1 MSKITP
7 EALRHLA
14 KLARLELTEDELAT
28 YATQLEI
35 ILDSVD
41 KIREVAAQDVKP
53 MSHAVGLTNVF
64 RQDEV
69 TPSLDR
75 AEVLSQAPA
84 AQDDR
89 FRVPRILDQE

>member
-7 EALRHLA
+7 EALKHLA
-14 KLARLELTEDELAT
+14 KLARLELTEAELAT
-28 YATQLEI
+28 YATQLDI

-64 RQDEV
+64 REDAV
-69 TPSLDR
+69 KPSLNR
-75 AEVLSQAPA
+75 EEVLAQAPA
-84 AQDDR
+84 QEANR
-89 FRVPRILDQE
+89 FRVPRILNEE

>member
-7 EALRHLA
+7 EALKHLA
-14 KLARLELTEDELAT
+14 KLARLELTEAELAT
-28 YATQLEI
+28 YATQLGV

-64 RQDEV
+64 RKDAV
-69 TPSLDR
+69 KPSLER
-75 AEVLSQAPA
+75 ADVLSQAPA
-84 AQDDR
+84 QESNR
-89 FRVPRILDQE
+89 FRVPRILNEE

>member
-7 EALRHLA
+7 EALKHLA
-14 KLARLELTEDELAT
+14 KLARLELTEAELAT
-28 YATQLEI
+28 YASQLDV

-64 RQDEV
+64 REDLV
-69 TPSLDR
+69 RPSLDR
-75 AEVLSQAPA
+75 IEVLSEAPA
-84 AQDDR
+84 QESDR
-89 FRVPRILDQE
+89 FRVPRILNEE

>member
-7 EALRHLA
+7 EALKHLA
-14 KLARLELTEDELAT
+14 KLARLELTEAELAT
-28 YATQLEI
+28 YASQLDM

-64 RQDEV
+64 REDLV
-69 TPSLDR
+69 RPSLDR
-75 AEVLSQAPA
+75 IEVLSQAPA
-84 AQDDR
+84 QESDR
-89 FRVPRILDQE
+89 FRVPRILNEE

>member
-7 EALRHLA
+7 EALKHLA
-14 KLARLELTEDELAT
+14 KLARLDLSEDELAT
-28 YATQLEI
+28 YATQLEV

-64 RQDEV
+64 RKDEV

>member
-7 EALRHLA
+7 AALKHLA
-14 KLARLELTEDELAT
+14 KLARLELTETELAT
-28 YATQLEI
+28 YATQLEV

-53 MSHAVGLTNVF
+53 MSHAVALNNVF
-64 RQDEV
+64 REDKV
-69 TPSLDR
+69 TASLDR
-75 AEVLSQAPA
+75 AEVLAQAPA
-84 AQDDR
+84 TQDDR

>member
-7 EALRHLA
+7 EALKHLA
-14 KLARLELTEDELAT
+14 KLARLELTEAELAT
-28 YATQLEI
+28 YASQLDV

-64 RQDEV
+64 REDLV
-69 TPSLDR
+69 RPSLDR
-75 AEVLSQAPA
+75 KEVLSEAPA
-84 AQDDR
+84 QESDR
-89 FRVPRILDQE
+89 FRVPRILNEE

>member
-7 EALRHLA
+7 EALKHLA
-14 KLARLELTEDELAT
+14 KLARLELTEAELAT
-28 YATQLEI
+28 YATQLEV

-64 RQDEV
+64 RKDAV
-69 TPSLDR
+69 KPSLER
-75 AEVLSQAPA
+75 ADVLSQAPA
-84 AQDDR
+84 QESNR
-89 FRVPRILDQE
+89 FRVPRILNEE

>member
-7 EALRHLA
+7 EALKHLA
-14 KLARLELTEDELAT
+14 KLARLELTEAELAT
-28 YATQLEI
+28 YASQLDV

-64 RQDEV
+64 REDLV
-69 TPSLDR
+69 RPSLDR
-75 AEVLSQAPA
+75 KEVLSQAPA
-84 AQDDR
+84 QELYR
-89 FRVPRILDQE
+89 FRVPRILNEE

>member
-1 MSKITP
+1 VSKITP
-7 EALRHLA
+7 EALKHLA
-14 KLARLELTEDELAT
+14 KLARLELTEAELAM

-41 KIREVAAQDVKP
+41 KIREVAAGDVKP

-64 RQDEV
+64 REDV
-69 TPSLDR
+69 IRPSLDR

-84 AQDDR
+84 TEANR
-89 FRVPRILDQE
+89 FRVPRILNED

>member
-7 EALRHLA
+7 EALKHLA
-14 KLARLELTEDELAT
+14 KLARLELTEAELAM
-28 YATQLEI
+28 YATQLEV

-64 RQDEV
+64 REDV
-69 TPSLDR
+69 TRPSLDR

-84 AQDDR
+84 TEANR
-89 FRVPRILDQE
+89 FRVPRILNED

>member
-7 EALRHLA
+7 EALKHLA
-14 KLARLELTEDELAT
+14 KLARLELTEAELAT
-28 YATQLEI
+28 YASQLDV

-64 RQDEV
+64 REDLV
-69 TPSLDR
+69 RPSLDR
-75 AEVLSQAPA
+75 KEVLSQAPA
-84 AQDDR
+84 QESDR
-89 FRVPRILDQE
+89 FRVPRILNEE

>member
-14 KLARLELTEDELAT
+14 KLARLELTEAELAT
-28 YATQLEI
+28 YASQLDV

-64 RQDEV
+64 REDLVQ
-69 TPSLDR
+69 PSLDR
-75 AEVLSQAPA
+75 KEVLSQAPA
-84 AQDDR
+84 QESDR
-89 FRVPRILDQE
+89 FRVPRILNEE

>member
-1 MSKITP
+1 VSKITP
-7 EALRHLA
+7 EALKHLA
-14 KLARLELTEDELAT
+14 KLARLELTADELAT

>member
-7 EALRHLA
+7 EALKHLA
-14 KLARLELTEDELAT
+14 KLARLELTEAELAT
-28 YATQLEI
+28 YASQLDV

-64 RQDEV
+64 REDLV
-69 TPSLDR
+69 RPSLDR
-75 AEVLSQAPA
+75 IEVLSQAPA
-84 AQDDR
+84 QESDR
-89 FRVPRILDQE
+89 FRVPRILNEE

>member
-1 MSKITP
+1 MSKITS
-7 EALRHLA
+7 ESLKHLA
-14 KLARLELTEDELAT
+14 KLARLELTEAELAM
-28 YATQLEI
+28 YGAQLEI

-64 RQDEV
+64 REDV
-69 TPSLDR
+69 TLPSLER

-84 AQDDR
+84 TEANR
-89 FRVPRILDQE
+89 FRVPRILNQD